1 MRPLESMSPSE
12 PAAQA
17 ASAVETHPPPTIH
30 VPRWAIHRRMY
41 DWVLSWAS
49 SPHALAALVVM
60 SFAESSFFPIPP
72 DVLLVA
78 LVLGAATRW
87 WRYALWC
94 TVASVLGGLLGY
106 GIGVFAWETVGKWIV
121 EHLAHVQL
129 VAVEGRQDIPLPA
142 YLLRTIGLERLGGD
156 HLFQVYD
163 HWNAWIVFI
172 FGLTPLPYK
181 LVTITAGVAR
191 IDLLIFVVASIASRG
206 LRFFVVAYLLKV
218 WGEPA
223 RAFIDRYFNWLAIA
237 FVVLLIGGFVI
248 VKVFL

>member
-1 MRPLESMSPSE
+1 MSMPSPD
-12 PAAQA
+12 PAA
-17 ASAVETHPPPTIH
+17 ETSPTNLQHPPATTH

-49 SPHALAALVVM
+49 SRHALAALVVM

-78 LVLGAATRW
+78 LVLGAASRW

-94 TVASVLGGLLGY
+94 TVASVLGGLFGY
-106 GIGVFAWETVGKWIV
+106 GIGVFAWEAVGRWIV
-121 EHLAHVQL
+121 ENLAHVQL

-142 YLLRTIGLERLGGD
+142 YLLRTVGAERLGGD

-181 LVTITAGVAR
+181 LVTITAGVAQ
-191 IDLLIFVVASIASRG
+191 INLPIFIVASIASRG
-206 LRFFVVAYLLKV
+206 LRFFAVAYLLKL

-223 RAFIDRYFNWLAIA
+223 RAIIDRYFNWLAIA
-237 FVVLLIGGFVI
+237 FVALLIGGFV
-248 VKVFL
+248 VLRVLM